1 MDPVPALPA
10 QNTNLADG
18 VALAEAGD
26 TAGAEA
32 VFRAILARRPAD
44 QAAQRQLVTLLLG
57 NGRPG
62 DVLAE
67 MAAGLLQG
75 QENTWLLRAKMRA
88 CIAVGYLAGARQSF
102 YRAAETA
109 ATAGALLALI
119 DVIRPLFHRWQ
130 HPIVLTKLSETLD
143 QLRNDG
149 LADKAGQSAILAMR
163 LRIAL
168 RDYHG
173 FLAIHHQAPAVPQ
186 PWQDRFAQAA
196 AILRRRKIPDFEGE
210 KIFGIGLSKTGTMS
224 LAAALRELGYL
235 TAHYTNVFSAQ
246 MLTEEDA
253 FVFDAMCDTP
263 VAVRFETLYHLFPNA
278 RFIYTRRAFTDWLPS
293 FEAHCRRGFGTTD
306 FAAIRLLPLKRQAQ
320 PSISDF
326 ESVDCTLYFRH
337 PDAAAAVQAHDARIR
352 NFFRDKPAGKLL
364 EYDVFAGAGWPEL
377 CGFLDRPIP
386 ASGYPWENRR

>member
-1 MDPVPALPA
+1 
-10 QNTNLADG
+10 
-18 VALAEAGD
+18 
-26 TAGAEA
+26 
-32 VFRAILARRPAD
+32 
-44 QAAQRQLVTLLLG
+44 
-57 NGRPG
+57 
-62 DVLAE
+62 
-67 MAAGLLQG
+67 
-75 QENTWLLRAKMRA
+75 
-88 CIAVGYLAGARQSF
+88 
-102 YRAAETA
+102 
-109 ATAGALLALI
+109 
-119 DVIRPLFHRWQ
+119 
-130 HPIVLTKLSETLD
+130 
-143 QLRNDG
+143 
-149 LADKAGQSAILAMR
+149 
-163 LRIAL
+163 
-168 RDYHG
+168 
-173 FLAIHHQAPAVPQ
+173 
-186 PWQDRFAQAA
+186 
-196 AILRRRKIPDFEGE
+196 
-210 KIFGIGLSKTGTMS
+210 MS

-246 MLTEEDA
+246 MLTEDDA

-306 FAAIRLLPLKRQAQ
+306 FAAIRRLPLERQAQ